1 MVDDEAMFF
10 AFPGSLGIK
19 IVGDLFFEM
28 KKIKSGE
35 SIRFDTEVYEVD
47 VER

>member
-19 IVGDLFFEM
+19 IFGDLFFEM
-28 KKIKSGE
+28 KKIKRGQ
-35 SIRFDTEVYEVD
+35 SIRCDVEVYEVD

>member
-10 AFPGSLGIK
+10 AFLGSLGIK
-19 IVGDLFFEM
+19 IFGDLFFEM
-28 KKIKSGE
+28 KKVKRGE
-35 SIRFDTEVYEVD
+35 SIRFDMEVYEVD